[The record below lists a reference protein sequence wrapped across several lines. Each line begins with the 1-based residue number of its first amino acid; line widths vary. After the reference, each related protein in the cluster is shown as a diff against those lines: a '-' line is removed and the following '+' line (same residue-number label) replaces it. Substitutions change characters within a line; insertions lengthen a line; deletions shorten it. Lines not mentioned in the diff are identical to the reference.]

1 MRNFRPIDSL
11 YFSTSVPPALACL
24 NLADSEA
31 YLERLALPRGFAVE
45 PPSVDLLSRILLAHH
60 LSVPYDSSA
69 IHVGPEQWKA
79 GKNEPREIAWRAGP
93 GMDLGRR
100 NFERVVLERQGGYCY
115 SLNQLAAAFL
125 RGFGF
130 RVSEVGARVY
140 LHRGKDP
147 AEVGYFWSQTTHIC
161 LIVDWEGA
169 DGRWF
174 LDFGFG
180 GGGCPIPIPLKHGAT
195 SPSLSRTE
203 SFLLCEEAM
212 PVGDGD
218 LASTMHDPPPG
229 WTLYRRVVP
238 AGTVIPSAADAHCGP
253 GFWTPCI
260 HFTPATLAPLDIL
273 MADFY
278 NSRHAEAPWANIFI
292 TSRLLP
298 NGARKTLCHGIP
310 AIEGDAPQDG
320 RKYAKLYSKEGI
332 KGEEYDVEWVP
343 YNTQAVGRVLER
355 EFGFLL

>member
-1 MRNFRPIDSL
+1 M
-11 YFSTSVPPALACL
+11 
-24 NLADSEA
+24 
-31 YLERLALPRGFAVE
+31 
-45 PPSVDLLSRILLAHH
+45 
-60 LSVPYDSSA
+60 
-69 IHVGPEQWKA
+69 
-79 GKNEPREIAWRAGP
+79 
-93 GMDLGRR
+93 
-100 NFERVVLERQGGYCY
+100 
-115 SLNQLAAAFL
+115 
-125 RGFGF
+125 
-130 RVSEVGARVY
+130 SEVGARVY

-174 LDFGFG
+174 LDFGALLSRLLPCFRIYPAGRADPLTCTGFG

-343 YNTQAVGRVLER
+343 YNTQAMGRVLER